1 MSDLK
6 RIETEHIINWN
17 NAERMASVYTYS
29 VKWQKH
35 MEKIG
40 AKLVAENS
48 FGGRTYEFPKRWIR
62 LPRPPRTRKISEEE
76 RKRLVAQLKKIRQK
90 KEEQ

>member
-62 LPRPPRTRKISEEE
+62 LPRPPQLLTEEE
-76 RKRLVAQLKKIRQK
+76 RKKRSDRM
-90 KEEQ
+90 KELHRKGKL